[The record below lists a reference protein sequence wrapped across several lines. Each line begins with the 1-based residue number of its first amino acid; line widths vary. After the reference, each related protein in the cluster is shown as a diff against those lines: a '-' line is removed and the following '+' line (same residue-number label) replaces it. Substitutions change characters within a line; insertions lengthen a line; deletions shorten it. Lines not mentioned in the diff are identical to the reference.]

1 MANERLRSCITG
13 ARLTISDVA
22 AQVGVDPKTVER
34 WIVPGRVPHRS
45 HRWAT
50 ASLLGTDEAYLWPEI
65 ADDRRTQAASAA
77 ELVTLYPNRGAVP
90 GPLWRSLL
98 DGAADR
104 IDVLVFAGLFL
115 PDGYPEVA
123 NLLAAKAEQGVKIR
137 LALGDPDSD
146 AVRRRGEEER
156 IGEGMAAR
164 VRLGLMYLQDA
175 ISAPGVE
182 LRFHA
187 TTLYNSIY
195 RFDDDMLVNA
205 HVYGAP
211 AAHSP
216 VLHLRRL
223 PGGRLVDHYQ
233 ASFERVWEQAS
244 ARQPARDTGA
254 GRKAVTVARIDY
266 FNDPNAPKANSIVP
280 SVTAIVPNERGEL
293 LLVHKTDNDLWA
305 LPGGGMDV
313 GESMA
318 ETVVREVKEE
328 TGIDV
333 EVTGVV
339 GIYTNPNHVMAYDDG
354 EVRQQCSICFTT
366 RMLGGQLATSSETS
380 EVEFVAPARL
390 DSLNI
395 HPSMRLRIDHYLE
408 RRSAPYIG

>member
-1 MANERLRSCITG
+1 MPHWRVVGQDGKTALQDLSGRLGRLETSDRDALEDSVANERLRSCITA
-13 ARLTISDVA
+13 ARLTIAEVA

-34 WIVPGRVPHRS
+34 WIVLGRIPHRS

-50 ASLLGTDEAYLWPEI
+50 ASLLGTDEAYLWPEL
-65 ADDRRTQAASAA
+65 ADERRTQAASTS

-98 DGAADR
+98 EAASDR

-115 PDGYPEVA
+115 PDGYPEIA
-123 NLLAAKAEQGVKIR
+123 KLLAAKAEQGTKVR
-137 LALGDPDSD
+137 LTLGDPDSD

-156 IGEGMAAR
+156 IGDGLAAR
-164 VRLGLMYLQDA
+164 VLLGLLYLRDA
-175 ISAPGVE
+175 IGAPGVE

-223 PGGRLVDHYQ
+223 PGGQLFDHYQ

-244 ARQPARDTGA
+244 
-254 GRKAVTVARIDY
+254 
-266 FNDPNAPKANSIVP
+266 
-280 SVTAIVPNERGEL
+280 
-293 LLVHKTDNDLWA
+293 TDNV
-305 LPGGGMDV
+305 P
-313 GESMA
+313 
-318 ETVVREVKEE
+318 TV
-328 TGIDV
+328 
-333 EVTGVV
+333 
-339 GIYTNPNHVMAYDDG
+339 
-354 EVRQQCSICFTT
+354 
-366 RMLGGQLATSSETS
+366 LAQG
-380 EVEFVAPARL
+380 
-390 DSLNI
+390 
-395 HPSMRLRIDHYLE
+395 E
-408 RRSAPYIG
+408 RR

>member
-1 MANERLRSCITG
+1 VANERLRSCITG

-50 ASLLGTDEAYLWPEI
+50 ASLLGTDEAYLWPEL
-65 ADDRRTQAASAA
+65 ADDRRTQAASTA
-77 ELVTLYPNRGAVP
+77 ELVALYPNRGAVP

-98 DGAADR
+98 EAASEC

-123 NLLAAKAEQGVKIR
+123 KLLAAKAEVGVKIR

-164 VRLGLMYLQDA
+164 VRLGLLYLQDA

-216 VLHLRRL
+216 VLHLRGL

-233 ASFERVWEQAS
+233 ASFERVWDQAS
-244 ARQPARDTGA
+244 
-254 GRKAVTVARIDY
+254 
-266 FNDPNAPKANSIVP
+266 
-280 SVTAIVPNERGEL
+280 
-293 LLVHKTDNDLWA
+293 TDN
-305 LPGGGMDV
+305 LP
-313 GESMA
+313 
-318 ETVVREVKEE
+318 ET
-328 TGIDV
+328 
-333 EVTGVV
+333 
-339 GIYTNPNHVMAYDDG
+339 
-354 EVRQQCSICFTT
+354 
-366 RMLGGQLATSSETS
+366 LAQG
-380 EVEFVAPARL
+380 
-390 DSLNI
+390 
-395 HPSMRLRIDHYLE
+395 E
-408 RRSAPYIG
+408 RR